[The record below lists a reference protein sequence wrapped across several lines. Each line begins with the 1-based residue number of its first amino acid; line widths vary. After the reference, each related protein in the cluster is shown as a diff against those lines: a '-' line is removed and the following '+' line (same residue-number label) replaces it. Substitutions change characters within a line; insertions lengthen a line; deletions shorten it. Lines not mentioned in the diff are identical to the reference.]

1 MNGITDSMDISL
13 SKVREANSEKPG
25 VLQFIGSQRVGHNLA
40 TEQQQ
45 QKGQTIFD
53 RGKLTLLCV
62 LCILVYA
69 EGKSVLSETKQISKR
84 QIVTSCND

>member
-1 MNGITDSMDISL
+1 MDGITDSTDISL
-13 SKVREANSEKPG
+13 SKLREANSEKPG

-62 LCILVYA
+62 LCLLVYE
-69 EGKSVLSETKQISKR
+69 EGKSVLSKTKQISKR
-84 QIVTSCND
+84 KIFTSCND